1 MANALVLSTKSQDSL
16 VKYCSS
22 ILETK
27 RRFTQFTDKLT
38 AIDVAYACYKAKLAK
53 DQQPVNAVDIQKLLP
68 TNDISIPIIASQV
81 DSVVAYLVDVF
92 LSGHPIFPVV
102 SDSRDKVMAEKFES
116 IVDTHAVKGRY
127 ARQFQMVFK
136 DAAKYNFCALEGR
149 WDSSAEFSKS
159 LLAEFQQFQGVHDN
173 TLDSLAYY
181 TKVRRLDPYNTVWD
195 YRKLPADVADE
206 GEYVGYVELMGRVEL
221 KRLLNKY
228 SQDRIHM
235 NVKKAISN
243 KAGVSGSGD
252 TVTGDNIAAA
262 GKPIT
267 YVDKPQISQYID
279 STAYAQGGTWLEWL
293 EGQQAAQGIYPGYSN
308 MYEVATLY
316 ARIIPSEH
324 GIVTPEANTPQ
335 IWKLQIVNEQV
346 LIYAQPEDTP
356 YDRLPIQI
364 GQSVE
369 DGFGYQTRGIGEAQ
383 IPFQQAGS
391 EMYNIRISSAKRSI
405 NDRGIYDATLIDPV
419 DVNSPTPAA
428 KIPVNNLKMGKTL
441 KDAYMPIPFQD
452 GSTVSA
458 MQDLQQ
464 TLNMANMLFGINP
477 FRQGQTVKGNRTLG
491 EFQRI
496 DNGADLRSR
505 MIALMMEMQIF
516 MPLKDI
522 IKLNI
527 IRNKDEIKAL
537 NFNTGQLQVAKP
549 GDFLNTVIEFQVADG
564 FTPKSKLADTQQL
577 QIAFQALEQNPSL
590 SAGYNMPDLFAHL
603 MSLIGVKN
611 ISQYQYTPDDKRAIM
626 AAAMP
631 FLGEMLQQ
639 AGIDINQ
646 LQQHG
651 GSAGNNPQGTNKS
664 QQPIVPAHG

>member
-1 MANALVLSTKSQDSL
+1 MANALVLSAKSQDSL

-22 ILETK
+22 ILEAK
-27 RRFTQFTDKLT
+27 RRFKQFTDKLT
-38 AIDVAYACYKAKLAK
+38 AIDVAYACYKQHLAK
-53 DQQPVNAVDIQKLLP
+53 DAQPVAAIDIQKLIP
-68 TNDISIPIIASQV
+68 SDEIDIPVIASQV

-92 LSGHPIFPVV
+92 LSGHPIFPIV
-102 SDSRDKVMAEKFES
+102 SDSKDKQIAEKFES

-127 ARQFQMVFK
+127 ARQFQMMFK
-136 DAAKYNFCALEGR
+136 DAAKYNFCAVEGR
-149 WDSSAEFSKS
+149 WDSTAEFSKS
-159 LLAEFQQFQGVHDN
+159 LAADCKGVGGGEG
-173 TLDSLAYY
+173 TLDTQSYL
-181 TKVRRLDPYNTVWD
+181 TRVRRLDPYNAIWD

-206 GEYVGYVELMGRVEL
+206 GEYGGYVELMGRVEL

-228 SQDRIHM
+228 SQDKIHM
-235 NVKKAISN
+235 NVKQAIN
-243 KAGVSGSGD
+243 NNNGVSGQI
-252 TVTGDNIAAA
+252 TNGDNISAA

-267 YVDKPQISQYID
+267 YIDKPQISQYIN

-308 MYEVATLY
+308 MYEVATIY
-316 ARIIPSEH
+316 ARIIPKEH
-324 GIVTPEANTPQ
+324 GIVTPSANTPQ
-335 IWKLQIVNEQV
+335 IWKLQVINEQV

-356 YDRLPIQI
+356 YDRLPIQF
-364 GQSVE
+364 GQSIE

-383 IPFQQAGS
+383 MPFQRAGS
-391 EMYNIRISSAKRSI
+391 AMYNIRISSAKRSI
-405 NDRGIYDATLIDPV
+405 NDRGIYDATLIDPI

-452 GSTVSA
+452 SSTTGA

-491 EFQRI
+491 EFQQI

-516 MPLKDI
+516 MPLKDT

-527 IRNKDEIKAL
+527 IRNKDEIRAL
-537 NFNTGQLQVAKP
+537 NFNTGQLQVANP
-549 GDFLNTVIEFQVADG
+549 GEFVNTVIEFQVADG

-577 QIAFQALEQNPSL
+577 QIAFQALQQNPAL
-590 SAGYNMPDLFAHL
+590 SAGFNMPDLFSHL
-603 MSLIGVKN
+603 MSLMGVKN
-611 ISQYQYTPDDKRAIM
+611 LGQYQYAPDDKRAIM

-631 FLGEMLQQ
+631 FLAEMLQAQ
-639 AGIDINQ
+639 GIDINQ
-646 LQQHG
+646 LQQNGQG
-651 GSAGNNPQGTNKS
+651 GTGNNKPT
-664 QQPIVPAHG
+664 PIVPGR